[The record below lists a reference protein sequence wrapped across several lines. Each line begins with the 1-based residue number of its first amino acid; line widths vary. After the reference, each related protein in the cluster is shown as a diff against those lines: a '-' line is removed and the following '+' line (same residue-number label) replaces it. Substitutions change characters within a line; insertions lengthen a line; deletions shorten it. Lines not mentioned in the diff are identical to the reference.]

1 MPKYYATNYVRLS
14 YTDDKSVES
23 DSIANQKKYIDEFV
37 KHNPDIEVVSVKVDD
52 GYSGIVFDRPAF
64 KEMMEDIKN
73 GKINCVIVK
82 DLSRLGREYNETFTY
97 LRRIFP
103 TLGVRFIAINDNIDT
118 AKESVVNDLSVSF
131 KGVINDEYCRDISV
145 KVRSALNV
153 KRSNGDYVGATPVY
167 GYMKSEDNKNQ
178 LVIDDYASRVV
189 RDIFKMRIDG
199 MSADKIANELNRL
212 GILSPRQYKKDRNIP
227 IPQKGYCDKENAK
240 WSATTILRI
249 LKDEVYTGKL
259 IQGKQGTPNYKI
271 KEIVNR
277 SKDEIFITENAHE
290 AIISKQDFDLVQ
302 RIMQIDTRTA
312 PQKDK
317 VHLFSGMLI
326 CGCCGNRMTRKT
338 ITHKGA
344 KYFYYYCPTGKKN
357 GCKGSNMVK
366 EEDLIKC
373 ITESIKAHIRS
384 VASLNE
390 LLCGINSQAINKD
403 MCKKITAQIKDI
415 KKQLDKCNEYKSSL
429 YENYVSGI
437 LNKDDYKTLK
447 TRYSNDCDRL
457 QTALTEMETELD
469 ECMNNTSK
477 RMLWIEH
484 FKQFENITEID
495 RNIVIQLIMG
505 IHIFDKTHLQITF
518 NYNDEYEQAISAL
531 EEYKEAV

>member
-1 MPKYYATNYVRLS
+1 MPKYLATNYVRIS
-14 YTDDKSVES
+14 YADDKSCES
-23 DSIANQKKYIDEFV
+23 DSITNQKKYIEEYV
-37 KHNPDIEVVSVKVDD
+37 KRNPDIEVVNVRVDD

-64 KEMMEDIKN
+64 KEMMEDIRS

-103 TLGVRFIAINDNIDT
+103 ALGVRFIAINDNIDT
-118 AKESVVNDLSVSF
+118 AKESVTDDLSISF
-131 KGVINDEYCRDISV
+131 KGVMNDEYCRDISI

-167 GYMKSEDNKNQ
+167 GYKKSDDNKNQ
-178 LVIDDYASRVV
+178 LVIDEYAAGVV

-199 MSADKIANELNRL
+199 YSADRIADELNRL

-227 IPQKGYCDKENAK
+227 LPKNGYCDRGNSK

-271 KEIVNR
+271 KELVNR
-277 SKDEIFITENAHE
+277 SKDEIFVTDNAHE
-290 AIISKQDFDLVQ
+290 AIISRHDFDLVQ
-302 RIMQIDTRTA
+302 RLMQIDTRIS
-312 PQKDK
+312 PKKDK
-317 VHLFSGMLI
+317 LHLFSGILI

-338 ITHKGA
+338 VTYKGS

-357 GCKGSNMVK
+357 GCDGSNMVK
-366 EEDLIKC
+366 ETDLIKC
-373 ITESIKAHIRS
+373 VTESIKAHIRS
-384 VASLNE
+384 VASVQE
-390 LLCGINSQAINKD
+390 LLSSIDSQTINKD
-403 MCKKITAQIKDI
+403 MCGKITAQIKEI

-447 TRYSNDCDRL
+447 ASYSNDGKRL
-457 QTALTEMETELD
+457 GTALQELEKELD

-477 RMLWIEH
+477 RLQWIEH
-484 FKQFENITEID
+484 FKQFENISEID
-495 RNIVIQLIMG
+495 RSTVIQLIMS
-505 IHIFDKTHLQITF
+505 IHIYDKKHLQITF
-518 NYNDEYEQAISAL
+518 NYKDEYEQAVAAL
-531 EEYKEAV
+531 EAYKEAK